1 MKPQKRLK
9 RELVF
14 TGRILNFYEDTI
26 ETQDGRI
33 VHYDFLGHK
42 GAAAVVAVTDEG
54 RLLMVRQ
61 YRNALDRFTL
71 ELPAGAKNTAEEEGI
86 VCAARELE
94 EETGFYS
101 DNLELLLTLNTTVA
115 FCNEKIEV
123 FLAKNL
129 KPSKQN
135 LDEDEFVEV
144 EEYSIDDLL
153 AMIYSGEI
161 TDSKTIAGI
170 FAYKEKYMDKD
181 RFS

>member
-1 MKPQKRLK
+1 MEPQKRLDRK
-9 RELVF
+9 LVF
-14 TGRILNFYEDTI
+14 TGRILNFYEDII
-26 ETQDGRI
+26 ETQDGKI
-33 VHYDFLGHK
+33 VYYDFLGHK
-42 GAAAVVAVTDEG
+42 GAAAVVAITDDG
-54 RLLMVRQ
+54 KLLMVRQ

-71 ELPAGAKNTAEEEGI
+71 ELPAGAKDTAEEEGV

-101 DNLELLLTLNTTVA
+101 NNLEPLLTLNTTVA

-123 FLAKNL
+123 FLARDL

-144 EEYSIDDLL
+144 EAHSMNELL
-153 AMIYSGEI
+153 SMIYGGEI

-170 FAYKEKYMDKD
+170 FAYKEKYLDKE
-181 RFS
+181 